1 MKKIVSMISLILVF
15 TLLFGCGQSGL
26 RQVQPTT
33 EPETT
38 LSPTVTVTFPEGFTA
53 VQIAKRLE
61 ENGVCAAADFIAQ
74 LNAPDEI
81 AEGYP
86 FLAEVNNPDER
97 PFLLEGYIFPDTYEF
112 YRGENVQSVLN
123 RFLKNAAN
131 KLTDE
136 YALRAEQ
143 LGYTIDEVITLASI
157 IQKEAGM
164 KEQMGKVS
172 SVLHNRIES
181 PNYGK
186 LQCDVTI
193 NYIND
198 YVTGSEYLHDSAID
212 YSALYNTYK
221 CSGLP
226 AGAICNP
233 GIDAI
238 QAALYPEKT
247 DYFFFVTDKDDN
259 YYYASTY
266 EEHKENCRACGIAG

>member
-1 MKKIVSMISLILVF
+1 MKKTVTLISLLLVLV
-15 TLLFGCGQSGL
+15 LLFGCGRPGL
-26 RQVQPTT
+26 RQEQPTT

-38 LSPTVTVTFPEGFTA
+38 LSPTVAVTFPEGFTA

-61 ENGVCAAADFIAQ
+61 ENGVCQADDFIAL
-74 LNAPDEI
+74 LNEPGEI
-81 AEGYP
+81 AGEYP
-86 FLAEVNNPDER
+86 FLAKINNPEER

-143 LGYTIDEVITLASI
+143 LGYTIDEVVTLASI

-198 YVTGSEYLHDSAID
+198 YVAGSDYLHDSATD

-266 EEHKENCRACGIAG
+266 EEHKENCRACGIEG

>member
-1 MKKIVSMISLILVF
+1 MKKTVSLISLLLVF
-15 TLLFGCGQSGL
+15 ILLSGCGQARLQQS
-26 RQVQPTT
+26 RSTT

-74 LNAPDEI
+74 LNAPGDLT
-81 AEGYP
+81 EGYP

-112 YRGENVQSVLN
+112 YRGENAQSVLN
-123 RFLKNAAN
+123 RFLKNTAN

-143 LGYTIDEVITLASI
+143 LGYTLDEVIALASI

-181 PNYGK
+181 PSYGK

-198 YVTGSEYLHDSAID
+198 YVADSEYLQDSTTD

-238 QAALYPEKT
+238 EAALYPEKT

-266 EEHKENCRACGIAG
+266 EEHKENCRACGIEG